1 MFDQESLNIIGQLA
15 ADLGVEP
22 AALMAIVEVESGG
35 RLYAKVQGRN
45 EPLIRFEGHYFDRL
59 LPASARPKAR
69 KLGLAS
75 PKAGKIRNPAR
86 QSDRWNLLNRA
97 IGINRLA
104 ALSSCS
110 WGVGQVM
117 GAHWKWLDYGSVDAL
132 VAEARPG
139 GAGQIVLMVRYID
152 KAGLLAALRAR
163 DWATFA
169 RLYNG
174 PAYARYA
181 YDKKMAAAYQKHA
194 TKRAKTKELGS
205 PLLPPSPV
213 AKTGKQEDSSQC
225 TDGKSLGLRAIRVCL
240 LSIFKRFA

>member
-1 MFDQESLNIIGQLA
+1 MFDTDSREKIFRIA
-15 ADLGVEP
+15 AELCVQP

-35 RLYAKVQGRN
+35 RLYAKVQERK

-59 LPASARPKAR
+59 LPATVRQKAR

-86 QSDRWNLLNRA
+86 QSERWKLLNRA
-97 IGINRLA
+97 IEINRIA

-117 GAHWKWLDYGSVDAL
+117 GAHWKWLGFGSIDAL
-132 VAEARPG
+132 VAQARSG
-139 GAGQIVLMVRYID
+139 GAGQVALMARYVE
-152 KAGLLAALRAR
+152 KAGLVTALQEQ

-174 PAYARYA
+174 PAYAKYA
-181 YDKKMAAAYQKHA
+181 YDKKMATAFERYHSSSVEWEVMKPAVPVVE
-194 TKRAKTKELGS
+194 TAKPKS
-205 PLLPPSPV
+205 PS
-213 AKTGKQEDSSQC
+213 KTGARKPSA
-225 TDGKSLGLRAIRVCL
+225 LGAIATHL